1 MNVACLCY
9 KHYEVSISWVT
20 RLLAIYYYFL
30 DGMEPHR
37 ARLLA
42 IYLLYVQDSYLLH
55 RSSDTAHEIYIYIYI
70 YISWGL
76 LPLSNDYLKVPPK
89 FSRSSKMICMRFSFY
104 LSDLESRK
112 GEMKVNHWAV
122 GTWPIQILVAF

>member
-1 MNVACLCY
+1 MNVACFCY
-9 KHYEVSISWVT
+9 KHHKVSTSWT
-20 RLLAIYYYFL
+20 TMLLAIYYYFL
-30 DGMEPHR
+30 DGMEPHQ

-55 RSSDTAHEIYIYIYI
+55 RSFDTAHEIYM
-70 YISWGL
+70 SWC
-76 LPLSNDYLKVPPK
+76 LPALSIDYLKVPPK
-89 FSRSSKMICMRFSFY
+89 FSRSSKMICMRFSFH
-104 LSDLESRK
+104 LSDFESRK